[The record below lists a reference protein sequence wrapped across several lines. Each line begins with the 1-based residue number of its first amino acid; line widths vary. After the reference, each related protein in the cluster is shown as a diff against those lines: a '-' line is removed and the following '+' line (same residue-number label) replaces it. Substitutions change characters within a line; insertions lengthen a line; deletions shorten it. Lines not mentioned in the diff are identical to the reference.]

1 MAAVYK
7 FTPSYFKQVVR
18 KVIHFEPWRID
29 GTEGVH
35 HLREQL
41 TMLPK
46 DRALTLDLNGA
57 EISPESVAVL
67 FFFAL
72 EHQDSH
78 GVLEVKNV
86 GPICYALLHRM
97 RAHEMPMISFAVGSG
112 PSDYSLN

>member
-7 FTPSYFKQVVR
+7 FTPSYFKQVT
-18 KVIHFEPWRID
+18 KKLIQFEPWRID
-29 GTEGVH
+29 GADGAN

-41 TMLPK
+41 AVLPK
-46 DRALTLDLNGA
+46 DLPLILDLNGA

-86 GPICYALLHRM
+86 GPGCYALLHRM
-97 RAHEMPMISFAVGSG
+97 RAHEMPMISFSVVSG
-112 PSDYSLN
+112 QPEYSLN

>member
-7 FTPSYFKQVVR
+7 FTPSYFKQVSR
-18 KVIHFEPWRID
+18 KLIQFEPWRID
-29 GTEGVH
+29 GADGAS

-41 TMLPK
+41 AMLPK
-46 DRALTLDLNGA
+46 DTALTLDLNGA

-72 EHQDSH
+72 DHQDSH

-86 GPICYALLHRM
+86 GPGCYSLLHRM
-97 RAHEMPMISFAVGSG
+97 RAHEMPMISFSVVSG
-112 PSDYSLN
+112 KPEYSLN